1 MAKASRVGRN
11 DLVGTVAGTTELT
24 KENAKK
30 VVNAVLEGILTV
42 LEQAGSLRLANF
54 GTFTVKQTK
63 ERQGI
68 NPKTQQPITIPAS
81 YRLGF
86 KVSQSWKKGMVLR
99 RREQERD
106 KVKVHLAKPAAKV
119 APDAKTTGKPIPKA
133 KGTAKAAP
141 EAKGTAKVKGKKK

>member
-42 LEQAGSLRLANF
+42 LEQSGTLRLANF

-68 NPKTQQPITIPAS
+68 NPKTQQPITIPAG

-99 RREQERD
+99 KREQERD
-106 KVKVHLAKPAAKV
+106 KVKVLLPKLAPKPKVAAK
-119 APDAKTTGKPIPKA
+119 A
-133 KGTAKAAP
+133 
-141 EAKGTAKVKGKKK
+141 KGKKK

>member
-30 VVNAVLEGILTV
+30 VVNAVLEGILSV
-42 LEQAGSLRLANF
+42 LEHSGSLRLANF

-68 NPKTQQPITIPAS
+68 NPKTQQPITIPAG
-81 YRLGF
+81 YRMGF
-86 KVSQSWKKGMVLR
+86 KVSQSWKKGMVMR
-99 RREQERD
+99 KREQERD
-106 KVKVHLAKPAAKV
+106 KVKVHLPKPAPKPKV
-119 APDAKTTGKPIPKA
+119 AAKA
-133 KGTAKAAP
+133 KGT
-141 EAKGTAKVKGKKK
+141 KK

>member
-1 MAKASRVGRN
+1 MAKASRVGRT

-42 LEQAGSLRLANF
+42 LEQSGSIRLANF

-68 NPKTQQPITIPAS
+68 NPKTQQPITIPAG
-81 YRLGF
+81 YRMGF
-86 KVSQSWKKGMVLR
+86 KVSQSWKKAMVLR
-99 RREQERD
+99 KREQERD
-106 KVKVHLAKPAAKV
+106 KIKVHLPKHDAKAKMAAK
-119 APDAKTTGKPIPKA
+119 A
-133 KGTAKAAP
+133 
-141 EAKGTAKVKGKKK
+141 KGKKK

>member
-1 MAKASRVGRN
+1 
-11 DLVGTVAGTTELT
+11 VAGITELT

-42 LEQAGSLRLANF
+42 LEQSGTLRLASF

-68 NPKTQQPITIPAS
+68 NPKTQAPITIPAG

-99 RREQERD
+99 KREQEKD
-106 KVKVHLAKPAAKV
+106 KVKVHLAKPVPKAKV
-119 APDAKTTGKPIPKA
+119 A
-133 KGTAKAAP
+133 
-141 EAKGTAKVKGKKK
+141 AKVKGKKK

>member
-1 MAKASRVGRN
+1 MAKASRVGRT
-11 DLVGTVAGTTELT
+11 DLVGTVAGITELT

-42 LEQAGSLRLANF
+42 LEQSGTLRLASF

-68 NPKTQQPITIPAS
+68 NPKTQAPITIPAS

-86 KVSQSWKKGMVLR
+86 RVSKTWKEGMLAR
-99 RREQERD
+99 KLEQLKD
-106 KVKVHLAKPAAKV
+106 KVKVHLPKPVPKAKPAAKV
-119 APDAKTTGKPIPKA
+119 ATTA
-133 KGTAKAAP
+133 
-141 EAKGTAKVKGKKK
+141 KGKKK

>member
-42 LEQAGSLRLANF
+42 LEQSGSLRLANF
-54 GTFTVKQTK
+54 GTFAVKQTK

-68 NPKTQQPITIPAS
+68 NPKTQQPITIPAG
-81 YRLGF
+81 YRMGF

-99 RREQERD
+99 KREQDRD
-106 KVKVHLAKPAAKV
+106 KVKVHLPKPAPQAKV
-119 APDAKTTGKPIPKA
+119 A
-133 KGTAKAAP
+133 AKA
-141 EAKGTAKVKGKKK
+141 KGKKK

>member
-42 LEQAGSLRLANF
+42 LEQSGSIRLANF

-68 NPKTQQPITIPAS
+68 NPKTQQPITIPAG
-81 YRLGF
+81 YRMGF

-99 RREQERD
+99 KREQERD
-106 KVKVHLAKPAAKV
+106 KIKVHLPKHDAKAKMAAK
-119 APDAKTTGKPIPKA
+119 A
-133 KGTAKAAP
+133 
-141 EAKGTAKVKGKKK
+141 KGKKK

>member
-42 LEQAGSLRLANF
+42 LEQSGSLRLANF

-68 NPKTQQPITIPAS
+68 NPKTQQPITIPA
-81 YRLGF
+81 G
-86 KVSQSWKKGMVLR
+86 
-99 RREQERD
+99 
-106 KVKVHLAKPAAKV
+106 
-119 APDAKTTGKPIPKA
+119 
-133 KGTAKAAP
+133 
-141 EAKGTAKVKGKKK
+141 

>member
-30 VVNAVLEGILTV
+30 VISAVLEGILAL
-42 LEQAGSLRLANF
+42 LEQSGKLSLANF
-54 GTFTVKQTK
+54 GTFNLKQTK

-68 NPKTQQPITIPAS
+68 NPKTQAPITIPAG

-86 KVSQSWKKGMVLR
+86 KVSKTWKEGLVARKL
-99 RREQERD
+99 EQLKD
-106 KVKVHLAKPAAKV
+106 KVKVHLPKPVPKAKPAAKV
-119 APDAKTTGKPIPKA
+119 ATTA
-133 KGTAKAAP
+133 
-141 EAKGTAKVKGKKK
+141 KGKKK

>member
-1 MAKASRVGRN
+1 MAKASRVGRT

-42 LEQAGSLRLANF
+42 LEQSGSLRLANF

-68 NPKTQQPITIPAS
+68 NPKTQQPITIPAG
-81 YRLGF
+81 YRMGF
-86 KVSQSWKKGMVLR
+86 KVSKTWKEGMVARKL
-99 RREQERD
+99 EQLKD
-106 KVKVHLAKPAAKV
+106 KVKVHLPKPVPKAKV
-119 APDAKTTGKPIPKA
+119 A
-133 KGTAKAAP
+133 AKA
-141 EAKGTAKVKGKKK
+141 KGKKK

>member
-1 MAKASRVGRN
+1 MAKASRVGKT
-11 DLVGTVAGTTELT
+11 DLIGNVAGATELT

-30 VVNAVLEGILTV
+30 VVNAVLEVILTV
-42 LEQAGSLRLANF
+42 LEQAGYLRLANF

-68 NPKTQQPITIPAS
+68 NPKTQQPITIPAG
-81 YRLGF
+81 YRMGF

-106 KVKVHLAKPAAKV
+106 KVKVHLPKPAPKAKV
-119 APDAKTTGKPIPKA
+119 A
-133 KGTAKAAP
+133 AKA
-141 EAKGTAKVKGKKK
+141 KGKKK

>member
-42 LEQAGSLRLANF
+42 LEQSGSLRLASF
-54 GTFTVKQTK
+54 GTFTIKQTK

-68 NPKTQQPITIPAS
+68 NPKTQQPITIPAG
-81 YRLGF
+81 YRMGF
-86 KVSQSWKKGMVLR
+86 KVSQSWKKRMVLR
-99 RREQERD
+99 KREQARD
-106 KVKVHLAKPAAKV
+106 KVKVHLPKLVPKVKAAAK
-119 APDAKTTGKPIPKA
+119 G
-133 KGTAKAAP
+133 
-141 EAKGTAKVKGKKK
+141 KGKKK

>member
-1 MAKASRVGRN
+1 MAKTSRVGKT
-11 DLVGTVAGTTELT
+11 DLIGNVAGTTELT

-42 LEQAGSLRLANF
+42 LEHSGSLRLANF

-68 NPKTQQPITIPAS
+68 NPKTQQPIIIPAG
-81 YRLGF
+81 YRMGF

-99 RREQERD
+99 KREQERD
-106 KVKVHLAKPAAKV
+106 KVKVHLAKPA
-119 APDAKTTGKPIPKA
+119 PKA
-133 KGTAKAAP
+133 KVETKAKA
-141 EAKGTAKVKGKKK
+141 KKK

>member
-42 LEQAGSLRLANF
+42 LEQSGSLRLANF

-68 NPKTQQPITIPAS
+68 NPKTQQPITIPAG
-81 YRLGF
+81 YRMGF

-99 RREQERD
+99 KCEHRD
-106 KVKVHLAKPAAKV
+106 KVKVHLPKQAPKAKV
-119 APDAKTTGKPIPKA
+119 A
-133 KGTAKAAP
+133 AKA
-141 EAKGTAKVKGKKK
+141 KGKKK

>member
-30 VVNAVLEGILTV
+30 VISAVLEGILAL
-42 LEQAGSLRLANF
+42 LEQSGKLSLANF
-54 GTFTVKQTK
+54 GTFNLKQTK

-68 NPKTQQPITIPAS
+68 NPKTQAPITIPAG

-86 KVSQSWKKGMVLR
+86 KVSKTWKVGLVARKL
-99 RREQERD
+99 EQLKD
-106 KVKVHLAKPAAKV
+106 KVKVHLPKPVPKAKPAAKV
-119 APDAKTTGKPIPKA
+119 ATTA
-133 KGTAKAAP
+133 
-141 EAKGTAKVKGKKK
+141 KGKKK

>member
-11 DLVGTVAGTTELT
+11 DLVGTVAGATELT

-42 LEQAGSLRLANF
+42 LEQSGSLRLANF

-68 NPKTQQPITIPAS
+68 NPKTQQPITIPAG
-81 YRLGF
+81 YRMGF
-86 KVSQSWKKGMVLR
+86 KVSQSWKKGMLLR
-99 RREQERD
+99 KREQERD
-106 KVKVHLAKPAAKV
+106 KVKVHLPKPAPKAKV
-119 APDAKTTGKPIPKA
+119 A
-133 KGTAKAAP
+133 AKA
-141 EAKGTAKVKGKKK
+141 KGKKK

>member
-42 LEQAGSLRLANF
+42 LEQSGSLRLANF

-68 NPKTQQPITIPAS
+68 NPKTQQPITIPAG
-81 YRLGF
+81 YRMGF

-99 RREQERD
+99 KKTLSKEAP
-106 KVKVHLAKPAAKV
+106 KAKV
-119 APDAKTTGKPIPKA
+119 ATKA
-133 KGTAKAAP
+133 KGKR
-141 EAKGTAKVKGKKK
+141 K